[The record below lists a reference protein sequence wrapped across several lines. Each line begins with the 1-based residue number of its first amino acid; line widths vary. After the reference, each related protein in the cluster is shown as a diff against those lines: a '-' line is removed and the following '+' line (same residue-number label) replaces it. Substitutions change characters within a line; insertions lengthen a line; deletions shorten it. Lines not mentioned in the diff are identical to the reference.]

1 MVNLPKR
8 RKFKDNPY
16 SLLIENNVY
25 YILFKDNKNK
35 LHKHKVNKKVFF
47 AFNDF
52 ELEDKKLMNEYSR
65 YIEHS
70 EIFEYSFESRIM
82 NKDTSLE
89 DEVIRNVIFEELRE
103 AVNSLPE
110 IQKRRIKKYYFE
122 GKTQQQIANEEK
134 VDIRSIQYSLN
145 CALKNLKKILK

>member
-8 RKFKDNPY
+8 RRFKDNPY

-35 LHKHKVNKKVFF
+35 LHKDKVNKKVFF